1 MQSALASRSG
11 HRRRGVSI
19 LASALVLGGCA
30 QPIPAEQPTTAAT
43 YAEAPCPV
51 PNIPDVPEL
60 DLGADVVCG
69 FLTVP
74 ENRAEP
80 DGRKIKIAVARLEAT
95 SPDPGR
101 APMVYLNG
109 GPGSSGIAIAEELRD
124 KGINRDRD
132 VIFVS
137 QRGTLHADPLLT
149 CAESDH
155 VVAESR
161 GLSML
166 APSTAQ
172 RSLDAVRACHDR
184 LASKGYDLSAYN
196 TVENAADMADLRIA
210 MAIDSWHVYGVSY
223 GTDLA
228 LQLMRDHPEGISSV
242 VLDSVVPPQNNLLT
256 HLWGSAAG
264 GFKAAFDACVAQ
276 PRCAGAYPDLENEF
290 TTTVQRLAK
299 NPMTVDV
306 PASVDLPAQRV
317 VLDGYKFANLVVL
330 KSMDSNSFAALPQM
344 IHATAVGD
352 GRAAGVEVRNSVP
365 SVDLMSYGLRYGVL
379 CREAAPFTTP
389 DAIAA
394 DAQKALPR
402 FPAEVLAIQPQF
414 GRMMDD
420 CRVWNVG
427 RADPNVNQPVQS
439 DIPVLLLAGTFDAI
453 TQPSQA
459 DDAAATLR
467 NGRVVRF
474 PGIGH
479 DVYMESDCGRA
490 IVADFLSRP
499 DSYDAGCVDTM
510 RIPDFVT

>member
-1 MQSALASRSG
+1 MSMASGFGS
-11 HRRRGVSI
+11 RRRRAAAVFVVAVV
-19 LASALVLGGCA
+19 LAGCA
-30 QPIPAEQPTTAAT
+30 QRPDAEQPTTAAT
-43 YAEAPCPV
+43 YADARCPV
-51 PNIPDVPEL
+51 PNIPGVPEL
-60 DLGADVVCG
+60 DLSPDFDCG

-80 DGRKIKIAVARLEAT
+80 DGRKIKLAVARLKAT

-124 KGINRDRD
+124 KGIHRDRD

-137 QRGTLHADPLLT
+137 QRGTLHAAPLLT

-155 VVAESR
+155 FVAESR
-161 GLSML
+161 NLSML
-166 APSTAQ
+166 APTTAQ

-196 TVENAADMADLRIA
+196 TVENAADMADLRTA
-210 MAIDSWHVYGVSY
+210 MGIDSWHVYGVSY

-228 LQLMRDHPEGISSV
+228 LQLVRDHPEGISSV

-256 HLWGSAAG
+256 HLWASAAG
-264 GFKAAFDACVAQ
+264 GFKAVFDACAAQ
-276 PRCAGAYPDLENEF
+276 SRCAGAYPDLENEF

-299 NPMTVDV
+299 SPMTVDV
-306 PASVDLPAQRV
+306 PASADSPAQQV
-317 VLDGYKFANLVVL
+317 VIDGYKFANLVVL
-330 KSMDSNSFAALPQM
+330 KSMDSNSYAGLPEM

-352 GRAAGVEVRNSVP
+352 GRVAGVQVQNSAP
-365 SVDLMSYGLRYGVL
+365 SVDLMSYGLKYGVM
-379 CREAAPFTTP
+379 CREAAPFTTS

-394 DAQKALPR
+394 DAQKVLPQ

-414 GRMMDD
+414 GRMMDE

-427 RADPNVNQPVQS
+427 RADPRVNQPVQS
-439 DIPVLLLAGTFDAI
+439 DIRVLLLAGTFDAI

-459 DDAAATLR
+459 DDAAATLTHSK
-467 NGRVVRF
+467 VIRF

-479 DVYMESDCGRA
+479 DVYMESECGRTV
-490 IVADFLSRP
+490 VADFLSRP
-499 DSYDAGCVDTM
+499 DGYDAGCVDTM
-510 RIPDFVT
+510 LIPDFVT

>member
-1 MQSALASRSG
+1 
-11 HRRRGVSI
+11 
-19 LASALVLGGCA
+19 
-30 QPIPAEQPTTAAT
+30 
-43 YAEAPCPV
+43 
-51 PNIPDVPEL
+51 
-60 DLGADVVCG
+60 
-69 FLTVP
+69 
-74 ENRAEP
+74 
-80 DGRKIKIAVARLEAT
+80 
-95 SPDPGR
+95 
-101 APMVYLNG
+101 
-109 GPGSSGIAIAEELRD
+109 LRD

-184 LASKGYDLSAYN
+184 LASKGYDLGAYN